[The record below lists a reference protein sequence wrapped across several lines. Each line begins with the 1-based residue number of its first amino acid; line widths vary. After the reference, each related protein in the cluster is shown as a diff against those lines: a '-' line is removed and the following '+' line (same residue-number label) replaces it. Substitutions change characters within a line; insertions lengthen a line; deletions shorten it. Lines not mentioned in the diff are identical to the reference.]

1 MSEIK
6 YILNG
11 KYIDP
16 NGKELGDAPSK
27 EDRAKAAKGEDK
39 KATAKADAGK

>member
-1 MSEIK
+1 MSDIK

-11 KYIDP
+11 KYVDP

-39 KATAKADAGK
+39 KAAAKPAAEK